1 MTPANERK
9 ASALAN
15 RLSEAEA
22 TIEALLSGQIDAVV
36 DSISKV
42 PVLLSKAQDALRA
55 SELRYRQIV
64 EIANEGIWTI
74 DENAATTFMNGRMA
88 GMLGYSPEEV
98 IGMPLNSI
106 VSKEEQP
113 KAAITIQNGRRGKTE
128 RSESALIRKD
138 GTEIWVSVSSA
149 PRFDSTGQYAG
160 ALAMITDRTE
170 QREAEKA
177 LRQSEEQYRQI
188 VETTTDGIV
197 TVDTLGQIVF
207 VNKRFAEML
216 GYEPQE
222 IIGKPAT
229 TFTTTAGQAVANAA
243 FKRRAQGLKDANDSG
258 LVHRNGKEIVV
269 NIAGSPVLDAEA
281 RHIGSLGVV
290 RDITERTRMQSQL
303 MVSDRMA
310 SVGTLAAGVAHEIN
324 NPLAAVMGN
333 LDYIAEIVGQLGG
346 NSRGTMSP
354 AMYDTWIRDEITAP
368 LDDAREAAERV
379 RFIVRDLK
387 IFSRSPTEEL
397 KGPVN
402 VKEVMESSLRMA
414 WNEVRHRARLVKN
427 YGSIPDVD
435 ANEAR
440 LGQVFLNLIVNAAQA
455 IPEGRAEDNEIRV
468 TTRLEGNRVVVE
480 VADTGTGIPPEIINH
495 VFDAFFTTKGEGVGS
510 GLGLAICHRI
520 VTDIGGELTV
530 RSEVGTGTVFRVSL
544 PEAVIDAAPVAPPP
558 ATPSAT
564 RRGRIL
570 IVDDEAMIIRILTKI
585 LGKEHDVVATV
596 DAREALALCAGG
608 EKFDLIL
615 CDMMMPIMTGIELH
629 SEISLL
635 SAEQAKAMIF
645 VTGGAFTE
653 KTRSFLSDPPKEHIE
668 KPFDAANLR
677 AILQRYLR

>member
-1 MTPANERK
+1 MTPL
-9 ASALAN
+9 ASKNAALTQ

-22 TIEALLSGQIDAVV
+22 TIDALISGQVDAVV
-36 DSISKV
+36 DGRTKA
-42 PVLLSKAQDALRA
+42 PVLLTKAQDALRA
-55 SELRYRQIV
+55 SEERYRQIV
-64 EIANEGIWTI
+64 ETANEGIWTI
-74 DENAATTFMNGRMA
+74 DANSITTFMNGRMA
-88 GMLGYSPEEV
+88 GMLGYTQDEV

-106 VSKEEQP
+106 VSKAEQP
-113 KAAITIQNGRRGKTE
+113 KAASNIESGRRGRSE
-128 RSESALIRKD
+128 MSESALIRKD
-138 GTEIWVSVSSA
+138 GTELWVSVSSA
-149 PRFDSTGQYAG
+149 PRLNAAGEYAG

-170 QREAEKA
+170 HREAEDN
-177 LRQSEEQYRQI
+177 LRRSEEQYRQI

-197 TVDTLGQIVF
+197 TLDPNGQVLF

-216 GYEPQE
+216 GYQPQE
-222 IIGKPAT
+222 MVGKLAT
-229 TFTTTAGQAVANAA
+229 SFMTTAGEAVAKAA
-243 FKRRAQGLKDANDSG
+243 FKRREVGLADSNDCAF
-258 LVHRNGKEIVV
+258 LHRNGTEVTV
-269 NIAGSPVLDAEA
+269 HIAGTPVVDAKGN
-281 RHIGSLGVV
+281 HTGSMAVV
-290 RDITERTRMQSQL
+290 RDVTERRRLQSQL

-324 NPLAAVMGN
+324 NPLAAVMAN

-346 NSRGTMSP
+346 SNRSEMSP
-354 AMYDTWIRDEITAP
+354 ARRDTWIRDEIKTP

-387 IFSRSPTEEL
+387 MFSRSPTEEL
-397 KGPVN
+397 RGPVN
-402 VKEVMESSLRMA
+402 VKAVMESSLRMA

-427 YGSIPDVD
+427 YGNVPDVD

-440 LGQVFLNLIVNAAQA
+440 LGQVFLNLVVNAAQA
-455 IPEGRAEDNEIRV
+455 IPEGNAENNEIRL
-468 TTRLEGNRVVVE
+468 TTCLEGKRVVIE
-480 VADTGTGIPPEIINH
+480 VADTGPGIPPEIINR
-495 VFDAFFTTKGEGVGS
+495 VFDAFFTTKEVGVGT

-530 RSEVGTGTVFRVSL
+530 RSEVGAGTVFRVSL
-544 PEAVIDAAPVAPPP
+544 PEAAIEAVTIAPVAIST
-558 ATPSAT
+558 AG

-570 IVDDEAMIIRILTKI
+570 IVDDEDLIVRILTRI

-596 DAREALALCAGG
+596 DARKALALCASG

-615 CDMMMPIMTGIELH
+615 CDLMMPIMTGMDLH

-635 SAEQAKAMIF
+635 SPEQAKAMIF

-653 KTRSFLSDPPKEHIE
+653 KTRSFLSDIPKEHIE

-677 AILQRYLR
+677 AIVQRYLR